1 MSVSLLLKV
10 RSVRLAWFLF
20 CFSCCCFTSV
30 SPALGTVHWIGLL
43 VAQSCATLSNPMDY
57 IAHQAPLSM
66 GFSRPEYWNGLPFS
80 SPGDFPKPGIEPSS
94 LALHEFFTRWVTR
107 EASYWMFLGC
117 NPPNPL
123 WEDTMPFHRCRNWGL
138 GKINHLPK
146 SYVTKILINM
156 KML

>member
-80 SPGDFPKPGIEPSS
+80 SPGDLPDPGMELGLLHRRQILYRLLYSNS
-94 LALHEFFTRWVTR
+94 ALHVLSAQRRRV
-107 EASYWMFLGC
+107 
-117 NPPNPL
+117 
-123 WEDTMPFHRCRNWGL
+123 
-138 GKINHLPK
+138 
-146 SYVTKILINM
+146 
-156 KML
+156 